1 MINLRLINKLSKS
14 VNFRLKNIVNN
25 YTDFLTISDIYNDKT
40 IPLEYI
46 QIPELTSEKNLTII
60 DNSWMLH
67 SNSLN
72 TIANI
77 DNVFF
82 IEGREFLL
90 PYKKVL
96 FSNVTRN
103 GEPLF
108 YQHKIKSNLS
118 VLDAS
123 IYSVSNMQGDRQTE
137 VGFVFDKNNGAIYTN
152 YQNYFDYK
160 NSFYKIYY
168 VIYTLSNNQSY
179 QEILNP
185 EPFVKEL
192 SFLDIDTSD
201 TENYGNIKNG
211 ITRYVMTAS
220 YGQSGFLF
228 KIQSNISTIESLCTE
243 DTTYETKGFYVKFLE
258 SNIIKLKKPES
269 IYLDNPWYV
278 RVTNSEI
285 FNGNDLFK
293 IPEYDKQAF
302 NPVFGVSWYL
312 QKDCSFVN
320 TNALKLPSEN
330 ILFNPDNDLHCTL
343 YVYDSDEKLL
353 DIYTT
358 NQSLINSDASVY
370 KAFEAISID
379 EQKGFLYSSLN
390 FDSRYIYKLDYYLE
404 LNEYIYN
411 RFDFNPVNNKR
422 IINHKVAFYM
432 LPNKYSITDMS
443 DLLNQSAI
451 RHLLINEDDLIID
464 APYDNQY
471 KGQSYSSFLTNAGFI
486 LGEVKIDEKI
496 NQNEILNFSLIE
508 RDYVSKKYYK
518 DFLNKNPKVLQS
530 FLGYGEA
537 GQIIKR
543 TNTIMVKAPYDLF
556 IEHGGYYTES
566 QLKEI
571 IASRLGLNRTL
582 VLIKDYRKPK
592 ILNINKTNTQHIISY
607 SWEGIGI
614 YKLWFR
620 ETKDAQKQLVTSFT
634 SNTRPVN
641 SDILSF
647 TIDIQN
653 IGSANCYYSISLD
666 ADVLESNIYG
676 VVK

>member
-1 MINLRLINKLSKS
+1 MINLRLINTLSKS
-14 VNFRLKNIVNN
+14 VNFSLKNIVNN

-40 IPLEYI
+40 VPLEYI

-82 IEGREFLL
+82 LEGREFLL

-96 FSNVTRN
+96 FSNVVRN

-108 YQHKIKSNLS
+108 YQHKLKSNLN

-123 IYSVSNMQGDRQTE
+123 IYSVSNMQTQTE
-137 VGFVFDKNNGAIYTN
+137 TGFVFDKTNGAIYTN

-168 VIYTLSNNQSY
+168 VTYTLSDNNSY

-185 EPFVKEL
+185 EPFIKEL

-211 ITRYVMTAS
+211 ITRYVMTPS

-228 KIQSNISTIESLCTE
+228 EIQSNISEIETLCTE
-243 DTTYETKGFYVKFLE
+243 DTTYEAKGFYAKFLE

-278 RVTNSEI
+278 RINNSEI
-285 FNGNDLFK
+285 FNGNNLYK

-302 NPVFGVSWYL
+302 NPVFGISWYL

-320 TNALKLPSEN
+320 ANILKLPNEN
-330 ILFNPDNDLHCTL
+330 ISFNPQADLHCTL
-343 YVYDSDEKLL
+343 YVYDSDESLL
-353 DIYTT
+353 NVYTT
-358 NQSLINSDASVY
+358 NRSLINSNPTY
-370 KAFEAISID
+370 EAFNAISVD
-379 EQKGFLYSSLN
+379 EQKGFLYSN
-390 FDSRYIYKLDYYLE
+390 IAFDSQHIYKLDYYLE
-404 LNEYIYN
+404 LNDYVYN

-432 LPNKYSITDMS
+432 LPNKYSITEMS
-443 DLLNQSAI
+443 DLLNQSAV
-451 RHLLINEDDLIID
+451 RHLLINEDDLIVD
-464 APYDNQY
+464 APYDTQY
-471 KGQSYSSFLTNAGFI
+471 KGQSYTDFLSNAGFV
-486 LGEVKIDEKI
+486 LGEVKIDERL

-508 RDYVSKKYYK
+508 RDYVSKKHYK
-518 DFLNKNPKVLQS
+518 DLLNRNPTVLQS

-543 TNTIMVKAPYDLF
+543 NNTIMVKVPYDLF
-556 IEHGGYYTES
+556 IEHGGYYTEA

-571 IASRLGLNRTL
+571 LVSRLGLNRTL
-582 VLIKDYRKPK
+582 VLLKDYRKPK
-592 ILNINKTNTQHIISY
+592 ILSITKTNDVHTIICT
-607 SWEGIGI
+607 WEGLGT

-620 ETKDAQKQLVTSFT
+620 ETKDAEKEFLISTNSTS
-634 SNTRPVN
+634 RPS
-641 SDILSF
+641 SDILTFEVNVS
-647 TIDIQN
+647 TITSN
-653 IGSANCYYSISLD
+653 NCYYSISLD
-666 ADVLESNIYG
+666 TDELESNIYG
-676 VVK
+676 VVR